1 MVEGVLQ
8 GDLFRDAGPEGE
20 RFEGVVS
27 FVAPEPSDGIRPLP
41 TLHFGRREIFADRS
55 VERVAR
61 RLHHLASTIIKASER
76 PTYMLQPCRY
86 GTQLGL
92 YAKDFFNRSKSRFEL
107 RREGFVFAD
116 DPFTRLVGDGAVEC
130 DDWGRFV
137 PQFLILNANPESSEV
152 EVSRGRIVFMLT
164 SFKLGPTTPW
174 DIMQLQQV
182 TKSSLTIRALDPA
195 SVRARLEEERA

>member
-1 MVEGVLQ
+1 MVEGVLR
-8 GDLFRDAGPEGE
+8 GDLFGDAGPEGE

-27 FVAPEPSDGIRPLP
+27 LVAPEPSDGIRPLP
-41 TLHFGRREIFADRS
+41 RLHFGRREIFADRS
-55 VERVAR
+55 LEEVRR
-61 RLHHLASTIIKASER
+61 RLHHLADTIIKASER

-86 GTQLGL
+86 GTQMGL

-107 RREGFVFAD
+107 KREGVVFAD
-116 DPFTRLVGDGAVEC
+116 DPFARLVGDGAVEC

-137 PQFLILNANPESSEV
+137 PQFLILNADPERSEV
-152 EVSRGRIVFMLT
+152 DVSRGRIVFMLT
-164 SFKLGPTTPW
+164 SFKLGPATPW

-182 TKSSLTIRALDPA
+182 TKSSIAVRAFDAA